1 MKITIGKV
9 EKSHLSSDQ
18 TSLFGVK
25 SGSKVSIDLKILKQT
40 RLLMTADSGGGKTYA
55 IKKIVEEAFG
65 KIPIHIIDPEGEFGP
80 LRELFDFFLIA
91 KGADSPPTVSLAR
104 AQAQK
109 FLEIRASVILDIYE
123 LKPSDRHLF
132 VREYIEG
139 LMEAPKATRH
149 PCLVIVDEAHIFA
162 PESGKSEAAE
172 AMADLASRGR
182 KRGLILIVA
191 TQRLAKLNKDV
202 TSEMLNRLIGPTFED
217 VNRERAAR
225 VLGIT
230 KAHEREFYDQI
241 KLLEPGHF
249 FALGRAISKDLIR
262 VKIDP
267 IKSKHGE
274 AAEKY
279 NTSPPPARAK
289 IAALLKEI
297 KEIPAEQERKAET
310 AREFREQLRNLRTE
324 LYQAKHATPAP
335 APTIDP
341 KRFKRELQ
349 AAVKRADAKARSD
362 YGASLAVLKG
372 SLKVMDA
379 AVKSVI
385 GHLRRIADEVL
396 VTAGHA
402 EGLLSKAAKN
412 IASPKV
418 AKFDKSTTDALLEM
432 AVVAS
437 KELPQVSIHRSEAK
451 IPLETERIIHKKGKT
466 VETKPMNLAQEFSAR
481 NGDSPALSKSQIK
494 ILKAINSIREMSG
507 DETPE
512 RSKVAF
518 WSGASVT
525 SSTFSNNISELKVAG
540 YLSYPNSGAVAM
552 ADESAKHDPRFA
564 GIMLSADTLRAR
576 QNELLSSSQTAMLDF
591 IRSKY
596 PADVSKEDL
605 CAAVGAAS
613 IKSSTFANNIS
624 ELKTAGLIT
633 YPRSGFVK
641 LESWLEV

>member
-1 MKITIGKV
+1 MKIVIGKV
-9 EKSHLSSDQ
+9 EKSHLSGDQ
-18 TSLFGVK
+18 TSLYGVR

-55 IKKIVEEAFG
+55 IKKIVEESFG

-162 PESGKSEAAE
+162 PETGKSEAAE
-172 AMADLASRGR
+172 AMADIASRGR

-230 KAHEREFYDQI
+230 KTHEREFYDQI

-267 IKSKHGE
+267 IESKHGE

-279 NTSPPPARAK
+279 NTSPPPPRAK
-289 IAALLKEI
+289 IAALLKEL

-310 AREFREQLRNLRTE
+310 AREFREQIRRLREDLH
-324 LYQAKHATPAP
+324 QAKHTAAP
-335 APTIDP
+335 AIDP
-341 KRFKRELQ
+341 KRFKREVH
-349 AAVKRADAKARSD
+349 AAVRRADARARSD
-362 YGASLAVLKG
+362 YGAALAVMKD
-372 SLKVMDA
+372 SLRIMDA
-379 AVKSVI
+379 SVKSVV
-385 GHLRRIADEVL
+385 GNLRRIAVS
-396 VTAGHA
+396 VTFTADNA
-402 EGLLSKAAKN
+402 ERLLTKASKA
-412 IASPKV
+412 IVSPKLEKF
-418 AKFDKSTTDALLEM
+418 AKKTTDALLEM

-437 KELPQVSIHRSEAK
+437 KELPQLTVHRPHNAVPPAEQ
-451 IPLETERIIHKKGKT
+451 IIHKKGKT
-466 VETKPMNLAQEFSAR
+466 VETNEVQANGAQR
-481 NGDSPALSKSQIK
+481 GDLSKSQIR
-494 ILKAINSIREMSG
+494 ILKALNSIREMSG
-507 DETPE
+507 DMAPS

-525 SSTFSNNISELKVAG
+525 SSTFSNNISELKTRG
-540 YLSYPNSGAVAM
+540 LLSYPGNGSVSLAV
-552 ADESAKHDPRFA
+552 EELKHDPRFA
-564 GIMLSADTLRAR
+564 AGLLSAETLRAR
-576 QNELLSSSQTAMLDF
+576 SNELLSSSQVAMLEA

-596 PADVSKEDL
+596 PSEVSKDDL
-605 CAAVGAAS
+605 CSAVGAAS
-613 IKSSTFANNIS
+613 VKSSTFANNIS

-633 YPRSGFVK
+633 YPKSGFVK
-641 LESWLEV
+641 MESWLDV